1 MPDDDKIDSMDK
13 IMQDL
18 VSKAKIMA
26 TVDFDKL
33 ESEGVI
39 EKVRGGYLVR
49 KHSLVPE
56 AAMRHLVK
64 SMTPIKTG
72 VKIILF
78 KPPKNFIDL
87 AGKSNWFN
95 IQSVE
100 A

>member
-1 MPDDDKIDSMDK
+1 MSDENKIRSRDELL
-13 IMQDL
+13 QDVL
-18 VSKAKIMA
+18 SHAKIIA

-64 SMTPIKTG
+64 SMTPTKTG

-87 AGKSNWFN
+87 AGKSH
-95 IQSVE
+95 
-100 A
+100 